1 MTKTPGSRRL
11 HHIGIAVRSI
21 AESLPHWT
29 DGLGLELVSTD
40 DVPAQGVR
48 VAVLMAG
55 PTRVELIEPF
65 GDDSP
70 VAKHLEKRG
79 PGVHH
84 MAFEVEDCQAAID
97 GMAAAG
103 SPMIDRTPK
112 PGAHDCRVAFV
123 HPRGMDGV
131 LTELVED
138 PNHGEASH
146 G

>member
-1 MTKTPGSRRL
+1 MTKANGSRRL

-55 PTRVELIEPF
+55 STRVELIEPF
-65 GDDSP
+65 GANSP
-70 VAKHLEKRG
+70 VTKHLEKRG

-84 MAFEVEDCQAAID
+84 LAFQVENCQAAID
-97 GMAAAG
+97 DMAAAG
-103 SPMIDRTPK
+103 LPMVDRQPK
-112 PGAHDCRVAFV
+112 PGAHDCKVAFV
-123 HPRGMDGV
+123 HPKGMDGV

-138 PNHGEASH
+138 PHH
-146 G
+146 D

>member
-1 MTKTPGSRRL
+1 MTEKPKSRKL

-21 AESLPHWT
+21 DESLPQWT
-29 DGLGLELVSTD
+29 DGLGLELVSRD

-55 PTRVELIEPF
+55 STRVELIEPF
-65 GDDSP
+65 GENSP
-70 VAKHLEKRG
+70 VEKHLQKRG

-84 MAFEVEDCQAAID
+84 MAFEVEDCQQAID
-97 GMAAAG
+97 GMKAAG
-103 SPMIDRTPK
+103 APMIDDSPK
-112 PGAHDCRVAFV
+112 PGAHDCKVAFV

-138 PNHGEASH
+138 PHREGASH

>member
-1 MTKTPGSRRL
+1 MTKATGSRKL
-11 HHIGIAVRSI
+11 HHIGIAVHSI

-55 PTRVELIEPF
+55 STRVELIEPF
-65 GDDSP
+65 GENSP
-70 VAKHLEKRG
+70 VEKHLARRG

-84 MAFEVEDCQAAID
+84 MAFEVEDCQEAID
-97 GMAAAG
+97 GMKAAG
-103 SPMIDRTPK
+103 SPMIDDTPK
-112 PGAHDCRVAFV
+112 PGAHDCKVAFV
-123 HPRGMDGV
+123 HPKGMDGV

-138 PNHGEASH
+138 PHHGGVTH